1 VGDTKEKQ
9 SYIRNYRF
17 WLVTLAWGCD
27 NIYFWGW
34 ATWMPTYFRT
44 ARHFSFQAAGYLYS
58 LNYLVT
64 LASVLGFGYL
74 SDRIQRRAP
83 FGGVGPIVAGILMF
97 LGGSVIADPY
107 WSLAVLVIALAC
119 QQIGFLMVH
128 PLLQTIVP
136 KSSLSAAVGLATL
149 VSFLMAMISPTL
161 AGWLLGI
168 SGFGA
173 VILFFSV
180 TVAMAGV
187 FVLSLAKE
195 GY

>member
-1 VGDTKEKQ
+1 
-9 SYIRNYRF
+9 
-17 WLVTLAWGCD
+17 
-27 NIYFWGW
+27 
-34 ATWMPTYFRT
+34 MPTYFRT